1 MTLNLVQSGLKG
13 GVCRWGGYGNGLGK
27 RREGREGVGVRGSK
41 ETETTGLGRQLVGCG
56 SKETWIRSG
65 F

>member
-27 RREGREGVGVRGSK
+27 RRGGEGRG
-41 ETETTGLGRQLVGCG
+41 GCER
-56 SKETWIRSG
+56 K
-65 F
+65 

>member
-1 MTLNLVQSGLKG
+1 MVMVWVRDG
-13 GVCRWGGYGNGLGK
+13 
-27 RREGREGVGVRGSK
+27 EGREGVGVRGSK